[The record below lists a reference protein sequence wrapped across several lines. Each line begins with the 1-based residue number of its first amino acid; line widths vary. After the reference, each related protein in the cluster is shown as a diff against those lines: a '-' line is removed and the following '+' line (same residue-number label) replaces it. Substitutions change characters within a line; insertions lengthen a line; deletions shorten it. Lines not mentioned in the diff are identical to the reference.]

1 MNTVGYP
8 SYLPTT
14 ASLSVIREI
23 ITDPLINLA
32 QSHFLLWRAVDSKC
46 DEAGVAIRGLAV
58 LVLLDLLLVQ
68 SGVGVQQSVL
78 LGHARSVG
86 ILCGVCLLDGRAHG
100 ELWQP
105 VHGGEAALQL

>member
-1 MNTVGYP
+1 M
-8 SYLPTT
+8 
-14 ASLSVIREI
+14 
-23 ITDPLINLA
+23 
-32 QSHFLLWRAVDSKC
+32 
-46 DEAGVAIRGLAV
+46 
-58 LVLLDLLLVQ
+58 LLDLLLVQ

-78 LGHARSVG
+78 LGNARSVG